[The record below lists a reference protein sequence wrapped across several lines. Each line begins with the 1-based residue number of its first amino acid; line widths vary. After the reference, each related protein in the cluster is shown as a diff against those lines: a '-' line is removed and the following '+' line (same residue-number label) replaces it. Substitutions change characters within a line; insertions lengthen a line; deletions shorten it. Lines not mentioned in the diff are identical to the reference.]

1 MVVWVFSGGGESE
14 VRGLVPLLRRMGSE
28 HTFERKS
35 PIRRRHR
42 PRPAQEPGYGHT
54 GVSLAQQ
61 MEKLLTESLRADD
74 RCDLILVIDD
84 LDCHD
89 PKDRRELFDR
99 SIMNVDKATSIDHY
113 IGFASPEIEAWIV
126 ADWDHSVARDP
137 DFRSC
142 HNQMR
147 HWLSS
152 KKDVSFAQPETFS
165 GLDEDR
171 GSCVDKLSDAIV
183 ESSVQCGARSR
194 YSKGVHT
201 ARLLHMISPE
211 IVHSKCPLF
220 RELRNRLTGKE

>member
-1 MVVWVFSGGGESE
+1 M
-14 VRGLVPLLRRMGSE
+14 RGLVPLLRRMGSE

-99 SIMNVDKATSIDHY
+99 SIMNVDKATSIDRY
-113 IGFASPEIEAWIV
+113 VGFASPEIEAWIV
-126 ADWDHSVARDP
+126 ADWDNSIARDP
-137 DFRSC
+137 DFRGC

-147 HWLSS
+147 QWLSS
-152 KKDVSFAQPETFS
+152 QKDVSFDQPETFS
-165 GLDEDR
+165 SLDEDR
-171 GSCVDKLSDAIV
+171 GSCVDKLSDALV
-183 ESSVQCGARSR
+183 ESSVQCGARSP

-201 ARLLHMISPE
+201 ARFLQTVSTD